1 MKKLYHSF
9 LIAFSMYSKIPM
21 PQCEWTEENMAY
33 AMCFFPWVGA
43 VIGGLT
49 WAFGTFGA
57 DWGLSPAFYTVILV
71 LIPWLITGGIHLD
84 GLLDTADAMASYQG
98 RERRLE
104 ILKDSHTGAFAVIT
118 CVVYFMFYYGVYSQ
132 ASVRVFPV
140 IGLSFMM
147 SRAFSALAIVT
158 FPKAKKTGSVS
169 AMARGSRDRQVQI
182 TMGIYLLLIA
192 AVMIW
197 LDRKLGIACCLIA
210 LITYGIYYWQSKKH
224 FGGITGVSGR
234 VFSYSVR
241 AFYGLRG
248 SASCLSQAERNPA
261 YEINYW
267 RRFSGEKSI
276 CFSEISF
283 KIGRLERWR
292 NL

>member
-158 FPKAKKTGSVS
+158 FPKAKKDGIGLCHGERLPESTGTDYHGDLSVV
-169 AMARGSRDRQVQI
+169 DRSGHDLAGQK
-182 TMGIYLLLIA
+182 TGDRLLSHRSDNLWNLLL
-192 AVMIW
+192 AVEKTF
-197 LDRKLGIACCLIA
+197 RR
-210 LITYGIYYWQSKKH
+210 H
-224 FGGITGVSGR
+224 HRRSGR

>member
-1 MKKLYHSF
+1 MKKLYHIF

-84 GLLDTADAMASYQG
+84 GFLDTADAMASYQE

-224 FGGITGVSGR
+224 FGGITGDLAG
-234 VFSYSVR
+234 
-241 AFYGLRG
+241 
-248 SASCLSQAERNPA
+248 
-261 YEINYW
+261 
-267 RRFSGEKSI
+267 
-276 CFSEISF
+276 CFLTLCELF
-283 KIGRLERWR
+283 MACGAVL
-292 NL
+292 LA